1 MISYIS
7 WLKVLISRQLK
18 QLNMILT
25 LVLDS
30 SYMINTD
37 YSVLSVLVTATVL
50 LILTEFKLI
59 LGLRESNVFD

>member
-59 LGLRESNVFD
+59 LGLRESNIFD